1 MEEMAIS
8 ENERGGNRLPTFNR
22 KKIQSEVRVPG
33 GQRERKVQHSQG
45 RTEGRQRSH
54 SREPSFLGEARKKRR
69 IEELEEELKLLKE
82 GNENKDEQHRRRRNR
97 VIRARVKA
105 HIVFLPVRNAAED
118 QTTNTKGQCLPRG
131 ADIIVLRHL
140 PLNTSTIHL
149 EEAPA
154 DLILSF
160 FGQNRASEVSS

>member
-33 GQRERKVQHSQG
+33 GQREREVQRSRG

-54 SREPSFLGEARKKRR
+54 SRESSFLGEARMKRR

-82 GNENKDEQHRRRRNR
+82 GNENKDEQLQRRRSGSHSGSCESSHR
-97 VIRARVKA
+97 VPSRKEHSGRLDHKHQRTVSPKRRR
-105 HIVFLPVRNAAED
+105 HNCSKTPPPQYEHNPV
-118 QTTNTKGQCLPRG
+118 
-131 ADIIVLRHL
+131 
-140 PLNTSTIHL
+140 
-149 EEAPA
+149 
-154 DLILSF
+154 
-160 FGQNRASEVSS
+160 